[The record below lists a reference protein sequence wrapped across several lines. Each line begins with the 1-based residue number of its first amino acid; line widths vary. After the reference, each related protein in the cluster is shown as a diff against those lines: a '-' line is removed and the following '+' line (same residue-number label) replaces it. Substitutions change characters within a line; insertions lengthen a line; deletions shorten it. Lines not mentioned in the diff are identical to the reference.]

1 MTSRV
6 STRSPEED
14 ERAGALLEL
23 DASSRAKRNRPLA
36 IAEVL
41 KDWIAERGL
50 KSGDRLPQE
59 RDLISLF
66 GVSKGTIREALKAL
80 DAQGIIKTRTG
91 PGGGAFIAA
100 VSESGA
106 LELLGNYFFFKGLT
120 IGDIYQLRI
129 RLEPEATASVAGRLS
144 EADFARLESKM
155 KVYDHPPS
163 TIEEER
169 QQRVAELEFHELLVG
184 YCPNPLMTFA
194 CRFLIS
200 LLKNLTICRRIY
212 GIPNPELREHGRS
225 YQLRLMG
232 ALRNGDA
239 AAARRIMDEHMKY
252 AGQRMEA
259 QEAFVARQF
268 LKVE

>member
-1 MTSRV
+1 MTSRA
-6 STRSPEED
+6 STRSREPD
-14 ERAGALLEL
+14 MGAGALLEL
-23 DASSRAKRNRPLA
+23 DASGRAKRNRPLA
-36 IAEVL
+36 IAEVV

-50 KSGDRLPQE
+50 KPGDRLPQE
-59 RDLISLF
+59 RDLISQF

-91 PGGGAFIAA
+91 PGGGAFIAP
-100 VSESGA
+100 VTESGA

-129 RLEPEATASVAGRLS
+129 RLEPEATASVVGRLG

-155 KVYDHPPS
+155 KVYDHPPA

-169 QQRVAELEFHELLVG
+169 QQRVAELEFHEMLVG
-184 YCPNPLMTFA
+184 YCPNPLMVFA
-194 CRFLIS
+194 CRFLLS

-212 GIPNPELREHGRS
+212 DIPNPELREHGVS
-225 YQLRLMG
+225 YQLRLMS
-232 ALRNGDA
+232 ALRKGNA
-239 AAARRIMDEHMKY
+239 AAARRIMGQHMRH
-252 AGQRMEA
+252 AGNMMEV

>member
-1 MTSRV
+1 MMRLV
-6 STRSPEED
+6 STHSRDRD
-14 ERAGALLEL
+14 EGTDTLLGL
-23 DASSRAKRNRPLA
+23 DASSRGKRNRPLA

-59 RDLISLF
+59 RDLINLF
-66 GVSKGTIREALKAL
+66 RVSKGTIREALKVL

-91 PGGGAFIAA
+91 PGGGAFIAP
-100 VSESGA
+100 VTESGA

-129 RLEPEATASVAGRLS
+129 RLEPEATGSVAGRLS
-144 EADFARLESKM
+144 ESDFAKLETKM
-155 KVYDHPPS
+155 KVYDHAPA

-200 LLKNLTICRRIY
+200 LLKSLTICRRIY
-212 GIPNPELREHGRS
+212 DIPNPELREHGRS
-225 YQLRLMG
+225 YQLRLMS
-232 ALRNGDA
+232 ALRKGNA
-239 AAARRIMDEHMKY
+239 TAARRIMDQHMRY
-252 AGQRMEA
+252 AGHLMEV

>member
-1 MTSRV
+1 M
-6 STRSPEED
+6 
-14 ERAGALLEL
+14 
-23 DASSRAKRNRPLA
+23 
-36 IAEVL
+36 
-41 KDWIAERGL
+41 
-50 KSGDRLPQE
+50 Q
-59 RDLISLF
+59 RD
-66 GVSKGTIREALKAL
+66 
-80 DAQGIIKTRTG
+80 
-91 PGGGAFIAA
+91 
-100 VSESGA
+100 
-106 LELLGNYFFFKGLT
+106 N
-120 IGDIYQLRI
+120 QLRI

-232 ALRNGDA
+232 APRNGDA

>member
-1 MTSRV
+1 MTPRV
-6 STRSPEED
+6 SIRSPKKID
-14 ERAGALLEL
+14 GRSGLLEL
-23 DASSRAKRNRPLA
+23 DASSRSKRNRPLA

-50 KSGDRLPQE
+50 TPGDRLPQE
-59 RDLISLF
+59 RDLIGLF

-91 PGGGAFIAA
+91 PGGGAFIAP
-100 VSESGA
+100 VDESSA

-120 IGDIYQLRI
+120 IGDIYQLRVG
-129 RLEPEATASVAGRLS
+129 LEPEATASVVGRLS
-144 EADFARLESKM
+144 EADFVKLESKM
-155 KVYDHPPS
+155 KVYDHPPA

-169 QQRVAELEFHELLVG
+169 RQRVAELEFHELLVG
-184 YCPNPLMTFA
+184 FCPNPLMTFA

-212 GIPNPELREHGRS
+212 DIPNPELRESGRS
-225 YQLRLMG
+225 YQLRLMK
-232 ALRNGDA
+232 ALRKGNA
-239 AAARRIMDEHMKY
+239 TAVRRIMDQHMRY
-252 AGQRMEA
+252 AGSLMEM

-268 LKVE
+268 LKVD

>member
-1 MTSRV
+1 MTLRV
-6 STRSPEED
+6 STRSPRKID
-14 ERAGALLEL
+14 GAEGLSEL
-23 DASSRAKRNRPLA
+23 DASSCSKRNRPLA
-36 IAEVL
+36 IAEVI

-91 PGGGAFIAA
+91 PGGGAFIAP
-100 VSESGA
+100 VTECGA

-129 RLEPEATASVAGRLS
+129 RLEPEATASVVGRLS
-144 EADFARLESKM
+144 EQDFARLESKM
-155 KVYDHPPS
+155 KVYDHPPA

-169 QQRVAELEFHELLVG
+169 QQRVAELEFHELLIG
-184 YCPNPLMTFA
+184 YCPNPLMAFT

-212 GIPNPELREHGRS
+212 DIPNPELRQSGRS
-225 YQLRLMG
+225 YQMRLMR
-232 ALRNGDA
+232 ALRKGDA
-239 AAARRIMDEHMKY
+239 TAVRKIMDQHM
-252 AGQRMEA
+252 R
-259 QEAFVARQF
+259 
-268 LKVE
+268 

>member
-1 MTSRV
+1 V
-6 STRSPEED
+6 
-14 ERAGALLEL
+14 
-23 DASSRAKRNRPLA
+23 

-59 RDLISLF
+59 RDLIGLF
-66 GVSKGTIREALKAL
+66 GVSKGTIREALKVL

-91 PGGGAFIAA
+91 PGGGAFIAP
-100 VSESGA
+100 VTETSA

-120 IGDIYQLRI
+120 IGDIYELRI
-129 RLEPEATASVAGRLS
+129 RLEPEAIASVAGCLG
-144 EADFARLESKM
+144 EPDFAKLKSKM
-155 KVYDHPPS
+155 KVYDHPPTS
-163 TIEEER
+163 IDEER
-169 QQRVAELEFHELLVG
+169 QQRLAELEFHELLVG

-212 GIPNPELREHGRS
+212 DIPNPELREHGRS
-225 YQLRLMG
+225 YQLRLMT
-232 ALRNGDA
+232 ALRKGNA
-239 AAARRIMDEHMKY
+239 AAARRIMDQHMRY
-252 AGQRMEA
+252 AGHVMEV

-268 LKVE
+268 LKVQ

>member
-1 MTSRV
+1 MKQRV
-6 STRSPEED
+6 SSRTPD
-14 ERAGALLEL
+14 GVKGLNGLLEL
-23 DASSRAKRNRPLA
+23 DPLSRSKRNRPLV
-36 IAEVL
+36 IADVL

-59 RDLISLF
+59 RELIDLF

-91 PGGGAFIAA
+91 PGGGAFIAPVTEA
-100 VSESGA
+100 GA

-120 IGDIYQLRI
+120 IADIYQLRI
-129 RLEPEATASVAGRLS
+129 RLEPEATASVVGRLS
-144 EADFARLESKM
+144 ELDFAKLESKM
-155 KVYDHPPS
+155 KIYEHAPA

-169 QQRVAELEFHELLVG
+169 LQRVAELEFHELLVG
-184 YCPNPLMTFA
+184 FCPNPLLTFS

-212 GIPNPELREHGRS
+212 GIPNPELREQGLS
-225 YQLRLMG
+225 YQLRLMA
-232 ALRNGDA
+232 ALRKGNATA
-239 AAARRIMDEHMKY
+239 AHKIMNQHMRY
-252 AGQRMEA
+252 AGHLMEV

>member
-1 MTSRV
+1 MTPRV
-6 STRSPEED
+6 SIHSPKKID
-14 ERAGALLEL
+14 GKGGLLEL
-23 DASSRAKRNRPLA
+23 DASSRSKRNRPLA

-41 KDWIAERGL
+41 KDWIAERRL
-50 KSGDRLPQE
+50 TPGDRLPQE
-59 RDLISLF
+59 RDLIGLF

-91 PGGGAFIAA
+91 PGGGAFIAP
-100 VSESGA
+100 VDESSA

-120 IGDIYQLRI
+120 IGDIYQLRVG
-129 RLEPEATASVAGRLS
+129 LEPEATASVVGRLS
-144 EADFARLESKM
+144 EADFVKLKSKM
-155 KVYDHPPS
+155 KVYDHPPA

-184 YCPNPLMTFA
+184 FCPNPLMTFA

-212 GIPNPELREHGRS
+212 DIPNPELRESGRS
-225 YQLRLMG
+225 YQLRLMR
-232 ALRNGDA
+232 ALRKGNA
-239 AAARRIMDEHMKY
+239 TAARRIMDQHMRY
-252 AGQRMEA
+252 AGSLMEM

-268 LKVE
+268 LKVD

>member
-1 MTSRV
+1 MTLRA
-6 STRSPEED
+6 STPTPEQD
-14 ERAGALLEL
+14 AGKRPVLEF
-23 DASSRAKRNRPLA
+23 DAASRAKRNRPLA

-59 RDLISLF
+59 RDLIELF
-66 GVSKGTIREALKAL
+66 SVSKGTIREALKAL

-91 PGGGAFIAA
+91 PGGGAFIAP
-100 VSESGA
+100 VTESGA
-106 LELLGNYFFFKGLT
+106 LELLGNYFFFKGLS
-120 IGDIYQLRI
+120 IGDIYQLRVP
-129 RLEPEATASVAGRLS
+129 LEPEATASVVGRLS
-144 EADFARLESKM
+144 ESDFARLESKM
-155 KVYDHPPS
+155 KVYDHAPA

-184 YCPNPLMTFA
+184 YCPSPLMVFV

-225 YQLRLMG
+225 YQMRLM
-232 ALRNGDA
+232 AELRDGDGDA
-239 AAARRIMDEHMKY
+239 VRRIMDEHMRY
-252 AGQRMEA
+252 AGRVMEL

>member
-1 MTSRV
+1 MTRRA
-6 STRSPEED
+6 STQTR
-14 ERAGALLEL
+14 ERNEGAGPVLEL

-36 IAEVL
+36 VAEVL
-41 KDWIAERGL
+41 KDWIADRGL
-50 KSGDRLPQE
+50 KAGDRLPQE
-59 RDLISLF
+59 RDLIELF

-91 PGGGAFIAA
+91 PGGGAFIAP
-100 VSESGA
+100 VTETGA

-155 KVYDHPPS
+155 KVYDHAPA

-169 QQRVAELEFHELLVG
+169 QQRAAELEFHELLVE
-184 YCPNPLMTFA
+184 YCPNPLMTFV
-194 CRFLIS
+194 CRFLLS

-212 GIPNPELREHGRS
+212 GFPNPELREHGRS
-225 YQLRLMG
+225 YQLRLIA
-232 ALRNGDA
+232 ALREGDGE
-239 AAARRIMDEHMKY
+239 AARRIMDEHMRY
-252 AGQRMEA
+252 AGHMMEV

-268 LKVE
+268 LKVD

>member
-1 MTSRV
+1 MKQHV
-6 STRSPEED
+6 STRSPKQLEGID
-14 ERAGALLEL
+14 GLLEL
-23 DASSRAKRNRPLA
+23 DASNRSKRNRPLV

-59 RDLISLF
+59 RDLIGLF
-66 GVSKGTIREALKAL
+66 GVSKGTIREALKVL

-91 PGGGAFIAA
+91 PGGGAFIAP
-100 VSESGA
+100 VTETSA

-120 IGDIYQLRI
+120 IGDIYELRI
-129 RLEPEATASVAGRLS
+129 RLEPEAIASVAGRLG
-144 EADFARLESKM
+144 EPDFAKLESKM
-155 KVYDHPPS
+155 KVYDHPPTS
-163 TIEEER
+163 IEEER
-169 QQRVAELEFHELLVG
+169 QQRFAELEFHELLVG

-212 GIPNPELREHGRS
+212 DIPNPELREHGRS
-225 YQLRLMG
+225 YQLRLMT
-232 ALRNGDA
+232 ALRKGNA
-239 AAARRIMDEHMKY
+239 AAARRIMDQHMRY
-252 AGQRMEA
+252 AGHMMEV

-268 LKVE
+268 LKVQ

>member
-1 MTSRV
+1 MKRRV
-6 STRSPEED
+6 STRSPNPLEGMD
-14 ERAGALLEL
+14 GLLEL
-23 DASSRAKRNRPLA
+23 NASSRSRRNRPLA

-66 GVSKGTIREALKAL
+66 GVSKGTIREALKVL
-80 DAQGIIKTRTG
+80 DAQGIVKTRTG
-91 PGGGAFIAA
+91 PGGGAFIAPA
-100 VSESGA
+100 AESGA

-120 IGDIYQLRI
+120 IADIYELRI
-129 RLEPEATASVAGRLS
+129 RLEPEATASVAGRLK
-144 EADFARLESKM
+144 EPDFAKLESKM
-155 KVYDHPPS
+155 KVYDHPPA

-184 YCPNPLMTFA
+184 YCPNPLMTFT

-225 YQLRLMG
+225 YQLRLMT
-232 ALRNGDA
+232 ALRRGNSV
-239 AAARRIMDEHMKY
+239 AARRIMDQHMRY
-252 AGQRMEA
+252 AGHLMGV